1 MTVKEREEHELGKTL
16 VKNPKRH
23 GALSQHLK
31 LGNSNRGG
39 RGRKGI
45 PLSSTLIVKELM
57 QRLMMFFVENSR
69 LRGPY
74 WLILGGVI
82 EQNNMSPLTFNVEG
96 KNLVMEVS
104 LPNLTWRVVLWQYFV
119 VGGFDFEVL

>member
-1 MTVKEREEHELGKTL
+1 LKNKT
-16 VKNPKRH
+16 
-23 GALSQHLK
+23 
-31 LGNSNRGG
+31 
-39 RGRKGI
+39 KGI
-45 PLSSTLIVKELM
+45 SLSSTLIVKELM

-74 WLILGGVI
+74 WLILGGGI

-104 LPNLTWRVVLWQYFV
+104 LLNLTWRVVLWQYFV